1 MAVEVCYPYPILGIF
16 FLPCG
21 FFLSVI
27 STLTFILDY
36 LGVRSEV
43 KIFSKRLPS
52 CLNAPY

>member
-43 KIFSKRLPS
+43 NIFSKRLPS